1 MPQRCGGRSW
11 QSTPLLR
18 ILRCG
23 GAVGLG
29 SGGRRV
35 SGGVGQPGGVVAVWV
50 GVPGCRWAGVEVGD
64 RAVVVAAST
73 VGRFPGMG
81 VVVLG

>member
-1 MPQRCGGRSW
+1 M
-11 QSTPLLR
+11 
-18 ILRCG
+18 
-23 GAVGLG
+23 GLE

-35 SGGVGQPGGVVAVWV
+35 SGGAGQHGGVVAVWV

-64 RAVVVAAST
+64 RAVVVVAST